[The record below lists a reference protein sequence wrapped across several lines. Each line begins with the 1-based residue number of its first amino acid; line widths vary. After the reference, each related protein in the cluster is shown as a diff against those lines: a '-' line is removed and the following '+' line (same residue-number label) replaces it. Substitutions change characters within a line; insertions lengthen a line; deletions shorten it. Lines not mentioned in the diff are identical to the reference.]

1 MLEATSYGR
10 EDKVAVIHSLEQN
23 VWVLSTKDKCTLLHV
38 VLWIQV
44 EWTRLWLK
52 YELIKWAENKNLNTG

>member
-23 VWVLSTKDKCTLLHV
+23 VWVLSTKYKCTLLHV